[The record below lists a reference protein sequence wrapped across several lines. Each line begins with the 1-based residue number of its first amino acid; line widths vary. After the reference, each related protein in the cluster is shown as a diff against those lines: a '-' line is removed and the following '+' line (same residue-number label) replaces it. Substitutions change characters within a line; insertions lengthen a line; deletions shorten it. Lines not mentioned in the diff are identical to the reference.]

1 MLTCKETSLLLS
13 QAQERPLGMAERVTL
28 RLHLLLCKGC
38 RNFRAQL
45 EVLRAV
51 VRRYRDDGGAR

>member
-13 QAQERPLGMAERVTL
+13 QAQERSLSRTERLAL

-45 EVLRAV
+45 DVLRIAI
-51 VRRYRDDGGAR
+51 RRFRDDGGAH